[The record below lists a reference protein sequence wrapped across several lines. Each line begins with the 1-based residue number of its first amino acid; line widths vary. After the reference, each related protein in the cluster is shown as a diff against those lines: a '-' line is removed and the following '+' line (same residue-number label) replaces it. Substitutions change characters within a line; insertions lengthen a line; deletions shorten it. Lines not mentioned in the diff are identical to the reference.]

1 MNGLNLKNIVAHLRL
16 RFSGYFTLLILLT
29 IALGLLRV
37 YFFFKYSDAYTGI
50 EAASVLKAFV
60 QGARFDLS
68 TVSIMSA
75 PFFLALFFPGIALSR
90 FLRRGI
96 LAALL
101 AWYIVLLVYNFI
113 DIQYYTYAQ
122 RHLTFELGNTWKDT
136 DVIVKIGLSR
146 YVPEFIGLI
155 VFLVAFS
162 AAFVW
167 SLKGRRRSPLTCRG
181 SYIACVGIDAV
192 VFILVVVLTVVFAR
206 GGVQMKPMSI
216 KNAFANDR
224 IELGALALNGI
235 YSTFNTLYNT
245 NDDKNIEV
253 LNAIK
258 FENKADVAGFIVDR
272 TKETSRPEYPL
283 FRKYNY
289 PENGGRKLNVV
300 IFLMESWSAKFM
312 GSLGGKVEAAP
323 FFSSLSKEGMLLNN
337 CFANAQRSYEGL
349 TATLGSMPSWK
360 GMSLDQG
367 GLLYQTRLEPAVSA
381 LKRNG
386 YDTIFIHG
394 ARPGSLGFDSLAK
407 RFGFQ
412 RHLSREDFGNLDGI
426 DDGVWGIYDEY
437 AFLRANEEFDK
448 MEKPFFGVVYS
459 LTSHTPYKVP
469 SKEFEHFG
477 PDVDHRDFLNSM
489 RYSDYA
495 LGKFFEKA
503 RKSKYFKDTLFVIV
517 ADHTEGVSTG
527 DNIFNNYHIPCLFY
541 GAGVAPS
548 VYEGVASQ
556 LDILP
561 TVLDILNVDAP
572 FTSWGKSI
580 LSNGERRALLPR
592 GDMFVWVNGK
602 YMLLTDLQNPLGLY
616 DYKSDPAQNK
626 LKEVSEKEYKPLKE
640 EFQQYMKFSY
650 DLILSNSV
658 RPPQ

>member
-1 MNGLNLKNIVAHLRL
+1 MNVLNLKNILAHLRL
-16 RFSGYFTLLILLT
+16 RLSGYFTLLILLAA
-29 IALGLLRV
+29 ALGLSRV
-37 YFFFKYSDAYTGI
+37 YFFIKYSDVYSGI
-50 EAASVLKAFV
+50 EAASILKAFL

-75 PFFLALFFPGIALSR
+75 PFFLALFFPGVALSR

-101 AWYIVLLVYNFI
+101 VWYAVLLVYNFI

-136 DVIVKIGLSR
+136 DVILKIGLTR
-146 YVPEFIGLI
+146 YIPEFIGLI
-155 VFLVAFS
+155 VFLVVFS
-162 AAFVW
+162 GAFVRAHR
-167 SLKGRRRSPLTCRG
+167 GRRSSPLACRG
-181 SYIACVGIDAV
+181 AYLACVGLDAF
-192 VFILVVVLTVVFAR
+192 VFVLVVVLTVIFAR

-245 NDDKNIEV
+245 KDDGNIEV

-258 FENKADVAGFIVDR
+258 FENKADVAGFMVDR
-272 TKETSRPEYPL
+272 SKETTRPEYPL
-283 FRKYNY
+283 FRHFNY
-289 PENGGRKLNVV
+289 PGNGGKKLNVV
-300 IFLMESWSAKFM
+300 IFVMESWSAKFI
-312 GSLGGKVEAAP
+312 GSLGGRTEAAP
-323 FFSSLSKEGMLLNN
+323 FFSQLSKEGMLLSN

-386 YDTIFIHG
+386 YGTIFIHG

-407 RFGFQ
+407 RFGFE
-412 RHLSREDFGNLDGI
+412 RHLSREDFGDFEGI
-426 DDGVWGIYDEY
+426 DDGVWGVFDEY
-437 AFLRANEEFDK
+437 SFLRANDEFEK
-448 MEKPFFGVVYS
+448 MKKPFFGVVYS

-469 SKEFEHFG
+469 SKEFEYFG
-477 PDVDHRDFLNSM
+477 KDVGHRDFLNSM

-495 LGKFFEKA
+495 LGRFFEKA
-503 RKSKYFKDTLFVIV
+503 RQSNYFKDTLFVIV

-527 DNIFNNYHIPCLFY
+527 DSVYNSYHIPCLFY
-541 GAGVAPS
+541 GAGIKPS

-561 TVLDILNVDAP
+561 TVLDMLGVDTP

-592 GDMFVWVNGK
+592 GDMFVWVNGR
-602 YMLLTDLQNPLGLY
+602 YMLMTDLQNPMGLY
-616 DYKSDPAQNK
+616 DYKADPAQNR
-626 LKEVSEKEYKPLKE
+626 LKEVPEKEYKPLKE

>member
-1 MNGLNLKNIVAHLRL
+1 MNGFNLKNILGHFRHRL
-16 RFSGYFTLLILLT
+16 SGYFTLLLLLT
-29 IALGLLRV
+29 AALGLLRV
-37 YFFFKYSDAYTGI
+37 YFFLKYSGAYAGIDASSI
-50 EAASVLKAFV
+50 LKAFA

-75 PFFLALFFPGIALSR
+75 PFFLVLFFPGVALSR

-96 LAALL
+96 LAGLL
-101 AWYIVLLVYNFI
+101 IWYIVLLVYNFI
-113 DIQYYTYAQ
+113 DIQYFTYAQ

-136 DVIVKIGLSR
+136 DVILKIGLAR

-155 VFLVAFS
+155 VFIALFS
-162 AAFVW
+162 AVFVR
-167 SLKGRRRSPLTCRG
+167 SLRRRTGSPLEKKG
-181 SYIACVGIDAV
+181 SYIACVGLDA
-192 VFILVVVLTVVFAR
+192 FAYLLIIALTVVFAR

-216 KNAFANDR
+216 KNAFASDR

-245 NDDKNIEV
+245 GEDKNLER
-253 LNAIK
+253 LKSMK
-258 FENKADVAGFIVDR
+258 FENVADVAGFIVDR
-272 TKETSRPEYPL
+272 EKESSVPEYPL

-289 PENGGRKLNVV
+289 PDGGKKMNVV
-300 IFLMESWSAKFM
+300 IFVMESWSAKFT
-312 GSLGGKVEAAP
+312 GALNGGLDAAP
-323 FFSSLSKEGMLLNN
+323 VFSALSKDGMLLNN

-394 ARPGSLGFDSLAK
+394 ARPGSLGFDSLAR
-407 RFGFQ
+407 RFGFE
-412 RHLSREDFGNLDGI
+412 RHLSREDFGSLEGI
-426 DDGVWGIYDEY
+426 DDGVWGVYDEY
-437 AFLRANEEFDK
+437 AFLRAHEEFDK
-448 MEKPFFGVVYS
+448 MKGPFFGVVYS

-469 SKEFEHFG
+469 SKDFEYFG
-477 PDVDHRDFLNSM
+477 KDVEHRDFLNSM

-503 RKSKYFKDTLFVIV
+503 RQSKYFKDTLFVIV

-527 DNIFNNYHIPCLFY
+527 DSIYNNYHIPCLFY
-541 GAGVAPS
+541 GAGVKPS

-556 LDILP
+556 VDILP
-561 TVLDILNVDAP
+561 TVLDMLNVNAP

-580 LSNGERRALLPR
+580 LSDGERRALLPR
-592 GDMFVWVNGK
+592 GDMFVWVDGR
-602 YMLLTDLQNPLGLY
+602 YMLMTDLQNPLGLY
-616 DYKSDPAQNK
+616 DYRAEPAQNR
-626 LKEVSEKEYKPLKE
+626 LKGMPEKEYRPVME

-658 RPPQ
+658 RPQQ

>member
-1 MNGLNLKNIVAHLRL
+1 VNGFNLKNILRHLRL
-16 RFSGYFTLLILLT
+16 RLSGYFTILLLLT
-29 IALGLLRV
+29 AALGLLRG
-37 YFFFKYSDAYTGI
+37 YFFLKYGDAYAGI
-50 EAASVLKAFV
+50 DAAAILKAFA

-68 TVSIMSA
+68 TASIMSA

-113 DIQYYTYAQ
+113 DIQYFTYAQ

-136 DVIVKIGLSR
+136 DVILKIGLAR

-155 VFLVAFS
+155 IFIAIFS
-162 AAFVW
+162 FVFVW
-167 SLKGRRRSPLTCRG
+167 SLKGRKGSPLACKG
-181 SYIACVGIDAV
+181 SYAACVGLDAFV
-192 VFILVVVLTVVFAR
+192 YFIVIALTVVFAR

-216 KNAFANDR
+216 KNAFASDR

-245 NDDKNIEV
+245 GEDKNIEL

-323 FFSSLSKEGMLLNN
+323 FFSTLSKEGMLLNN

-386 YDTIFIHG
+386 YETIFIHG
-394 ARPGSLGFDSLAK
+394 ARSGSLGFDSLAR
-407 RFGFQ
+407 RFGFE
-412 RHLSREDFGNLDGI
+412 RHLSREDFGDLEGI
-426 DDGVWGIYDEY
+426 DDGVWGVFDEY
-437 AFLRANEEFDK
+437 AFLRANDEFEK
-448 MEKPFFGVVYS
+448 MQRPFFGVVYS

-495 LGKFFEKA
+495 LAKFFERA
-503 RKSKYFKDTLFVIV
+503 RNSKYFKDTLFVIV

-541 GAGVAPS
+541 GAGIKPS

-556 LDILP
+556 VDILP
-561 TVLDILNVDAP
+561 TVLDILNVNAP

-580 LSNGERRALLPR
+580 LSDGERRALLPR

-602 YMLLTDLQNPLGLY
+602 YMLLTDLQKPLGLY
-616 DYKSDPAQNK
+616 DYRSEPATNR
-626 LKEVSEKEYKPLKE
+626 LKEVPAKEYKPVME